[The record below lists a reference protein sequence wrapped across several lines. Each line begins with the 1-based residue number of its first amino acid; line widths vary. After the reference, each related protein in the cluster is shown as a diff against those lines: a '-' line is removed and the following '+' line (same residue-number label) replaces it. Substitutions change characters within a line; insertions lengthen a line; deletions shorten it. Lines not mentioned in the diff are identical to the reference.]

1 MPGLPAAL
9 FGAAGVLPPILLE
22 MSPMKTRFALTLMAL
37 LPILVACKAQDGSA
51 DTVAP
56 AADAPAA
63 APAAP
68 AASDTAPAAPT
79 ATADTASTPATD
91 AAAPPAADAPAAPAA
106 ARAPSGAEPVAGTD
120 YVDIPGGQP
129 FQPTN
134 GKIEVVEVFGY
145 VCPACAAFQPL
156 VGPWKAGLPADVHF
170 VYVPAMFGG
179 TWDDYA
185 HAFYAAEALGVQEKT
200 HEALYKAI
208 HVDQTLKGE
217 RGRDSVQDIAG
228 FYAKYG
234 VDPKQF
240 ADTMGSF
247 AVSSKTNRAKQFATR
262 SGVDGTPSLIVN
274 GKYLIKGKSYPDKLR
289 IADHLIAR
297 ERAALAK

>member
-1 MPGLPAAL
+1 
-9 FGAAGVLPPILLE
+9 
-22 MSPMKTRFALTLMAL
+22 MKTRFALTLMAL
-37 LPILVACKAQDGSA
+37 LPILVACKAQDGTA

-56 AADAPAA
+56 AATDAPAA

-68 AASDTAPAAPT
+68 ATSASETAAPAAADSAPT
-79 ATADTASTPATD
+79 ADAGAT
-91 AAAPPAADAPAAPAA
+91 PPAADAPAAAVA

-134 GKIEVVEVFGY
+134 GKIEVAEVFGY
-145 VCPACAAFQPL
+145 VCPACARFQPL
-156 VGPWKAGLPADVHF
+156 IGPWKAGLPSDVHF

-179 TWDDYA
+179 PWDDYA
-185 HAFYAAEALGVQEKT
+185 RAFYAAEALGVQEKT

-208 HVDQTLKGE
+208 HVDETLKGE

-262 SGVDGTPSLIVN
+262 SDIKGTPSLIVN
-274 GKYLIKGKSYPDKLR
+274 GKYLVKGKDYNDILR